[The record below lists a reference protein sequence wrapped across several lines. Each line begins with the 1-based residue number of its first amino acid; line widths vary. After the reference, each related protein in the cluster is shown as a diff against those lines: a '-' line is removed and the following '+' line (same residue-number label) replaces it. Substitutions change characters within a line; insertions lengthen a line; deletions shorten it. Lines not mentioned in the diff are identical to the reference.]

1 MRAVRAISILIVATL
16 ASATCLSANATDS
29 FEIAMK
35 TRVGSGS
42 GTLDNIGDIDGISK
56 NGIVVYIGYAEGGYD
71 PSLTIA
77 QCLPL
82 NNADAPMRLSL
93 LDSDKENDDADSV
106 TVYVAADSNVSS
118 RQSVELRF
126 SSTGWVRES
135 SGSSDPQVVVDV
147 VSNPA
152 VVDVPGDESNV
163 KAQVEGENLVLIA
176 GAGSPKGEDSRIVGY
191 SELSWDRDADI
202 PAGVYKATVTIEV
215 VDGN

>member
-1 MRAVRAISILIVATL
+1 MKRIALGILLMILLVCAAYADQVTVDFV
-16 ASATCLSANATDS
+16 SRIEN
-29 FEIAMK
+29 
-35 TRVGSGS
+35 GS

-71 PSLTIA
+71 SSLTIA
-77 QCLPL
+77 QCLPV
-82 NNADAPMRLSL
+82 NNADAPIRLSL

-106 TVYVAADSNVSS
+106 TIYVAADSNVSS
-118 RQSVELRF
+118 QQSVELRF

-163 KAQVEGENLVLIA
+163 KAQVEGDNLVLIA
-176 GAGSPKGEDSRIVGY
+176 VAGSPKGEDSRIVGY

-215 VDGN
+215 VAGN

>member
-1 MRAVRAISILIVATL
+1 MRFLRTASIMIL
-16 ASATCLSANATDS
+16 ALVTSANAFAVSDPID
-29 FEIAMK
+29 IAMK

-71 PSLTIA
+71 SSLTIA
-77 QCLPL
+77 QCLPV

-106 TVYVAADSNVSS
+106 TIYVAADSNVSS
-118 RQSVELRF
+118 QQSVELRF

-152 VVDVPGDESNV
+152 VVDVPGGESNV
-163 KAQVEGENLVLIA
+163 KAQVEGDNLILIA
-176 GAGSPKGEDSRIVGY
+176 DAGSPKGEDSRIVGY

-215 VDGN
+215 VAGN

>member
-1 MRAVRAISILIVATL
+1 MRAVRAISILIIATL

-29 FEIAMK
+29 LEIAMK

-56 NGIVVYIGYAEGGYD
+56 NGIVVYIGYAEGVYN

-77 QCLPL
+77 QCLPV

-106 TVYVAADSNVSS
+106 TIYVAADSNVSS
-118 RQSVELRF
+118 QQSVE
-126 SSTGWVRES
+126 
-135 SGSSDPQVVVDV
+135 

-152 VVDVPGDESNV
+152 VVDVPGGESNV
-163 KAQVEGENLVLIA
+163 KAQVEGDNLILIA
-176 GAGSPKGEDSRIVGY
+176 DAGSPKGEDSRIVGY

-215 VDGN
+215 VAGN

>member
-1 MRAVRAISILIVATL
+1 MKRIALGILLMILLVCA
-16 ASATCLSANATDS
+16 AYADQVVVDFVSRIEN
-29 FEIAMK
+29 
-35 TRVGSGS
+35 GS
-42 GTLDNIGDIDGISK
+42 GTLDSIGDIDGISK

-118 RQSVELRF
+118 WQSVELRF

-152 VVDVPGDESNV
+152 VVDVPGGESNV
-163 KAQVEGENLVLIA
+163 KAQVEGESLVLIA
-176 GAGSPKGEDSRIVGY
+176 GAGSPKGEDSRVVGY

-215 VDGN
+215 VGGN